1 MNLPSV
7 SAVFCSV
14 SGGLVAVAPDT
25 RVCGK
30 EGGLV
35 AVHLDQIVRGRALE
49 FRSMSMKISRF

>member
-7 SAVFCSV
+7 SAAFCPV
-14 SGGLVAVAPDT
+14 LGGIVAVASDT

-35 AVHLDQIVRGRALE
+35 AVRLDQIV
-49 FRSMSMKISRF
+49 